1 MKYCKYCGTQV
12 MSKDATFCPNCG
24 KHIEEDN
31 NPIQINIGNNDNINT
46 TVGKTKNK
54 WVAFFLCLFL
64 GGIGAHKFYEG
75 KIVMGILYLLFCWTY
90 IPVAISIVDLIIIL
104 GKPREY
110 NV

>member
-1 MKYCKYCGTQV
+1 MKYCRYCGSQV
-12 MSKDATFCPNCG
+12 MSEKDTFCSHCG

-31 NPIQINIGNNDNINT
+31 NSIHVNIENNVNT

-75 KIVMGILYLLFCWTY
+75 KIGLGIIYALFCWTY
-90 IPVAISIVDLIIIL
+90 IPVLVSIIDLIVIL
-104 GKPREY
+104 TKPREY